1 MFLYLLKINI
11 ALFFLLFICYYLNI
25 LFLRFTELIF
35 YRKERYIMS
44 KKVII
49 VGGVA
54 GGASAAARLRRLDE
68 SLDIILFER
77 SPYISFA
84 NCGLPYYIG
93 DTIKDRQ
100 ALLIQTPEAMRKR
113 FDMDIRTE
121 QEVIAIDREKQTIQV
136 LDHTRSVK
144 YEESY
149 DALILSPG
157 SSPIRPS
164 IPGIDAPTVFSLWNL
179 QDTDRIKSYVTD
191 HKPKKAVVIGG
202 GFIGIEMVENLHD
215 LGLDVSLVEM
225 ADQVLPPLD
234 YEMASLIHAH
244 LSTQGV
250 HLYLK
255 NGVSSFDYSKGR
267 TTVTLRD
274 DTVLDTDMVILSIGI
289 SPNSELAKGAHLET
303 NPRGGIV
310 VDEHLRTSDEHIYAI
325 GDVIEVE
332 HYITHERTMI
342 PLAGP
347 ANKQGRIVA
356 DNICGRS
363 TIYEG
368 SQGTSVAKVFDY
380 TVASTGLTEKALQ
393 QMGKTYGTD
402 YYVSIIEPKSHAGYY
417 PGAFPMTLKLIFDI
431 KGHILGAQNVGIEG
445 VEKRIDVIASVM
457 RFDAS
462 IYDLQRL
469 ELSYA
474 PPYSS
479 AKDPVN
485 MIGYASE
492 NIINGDQPPLLWHEI
507 AHLPDTYQLLDI
519 REPIESQLG
528 QIEGS
533 IAIPLDDL
541 RSRLNELSKD
551 ITYVTYCAVGLRGY
565 IATRI
570 LLQAGYK
577 AVNLIG
583 GYHVYKHAIT
593 DYTNPSCLM
602 EDTKHE
608 HLDDGSYANEMP
620 TVRDNDLADA
630 IVLDACGLQC
640 PGPIMKV
647 NQQMVGLNEGDL
659 LKVMATDPGFI
670 PDVKAWCQKTSNTF
684 IREAKED
691 KAYVA
696 YLQKGVS
703 KAISLSSAPT
713 NTLNGTTMVI
723 FSGDLD
729 KALASMI
736 IANGAAAMGKEVT
749 LFFTFWGLNIL
760 RKNQKV
766 PVKKSF
772 IEKMFGFMMPRGSQK
787 LKLSKMNM
795 GGMGTT
801 MMHHVMQQKNVN
813 SLDELITSALDQGV
827 RFVACTMSMDIMG
840 IKKEEL
846 IDGIDYAGV
855 AAYLGATDESNHN
868 LFI

>member
-1 MFLYLLKINI
+1 
-11 ALFFLLFICYYLNI
+11 
-25 LFLRFTELIF
+25 
-35 YRKERYIMS
+35 MS

-68 SLDIILFER
+68 TLDILLFER

-93 DTIKDRQ
+93 DTIKDRN
-100 ALLIQTPEAMRKR
+100 ALLIQTPEAMSKR

-121 QEVIAIDREKQTIQV
+121 QEVIAIHPDQQTVQV
-136 LDHTRSVK
+136 FDHTRSVK

-149 DALILSPG
+149 DTLILSPG
-157 SSPIRPS
+157 SSPIKPS
-164 IPGIDAPTVFSLWNL
+164 IPGIDAPTIFSLWNL
-179 QDTDRIKSYVTD
+179 QDTDRIKSYVTE
-191 HKPKKAVVIGG
+191 HELKKAVVIGG
-202 GFIGIEMVENLHD
+202 GFIGIEMAENLHD

-225 ADQVLPPLD
+225 ADQVLPPID
-234 YEMASLIHAH
+234 FEMASIIHSH
-244 LSTQGV
+244 LSTKGV

-255 NGVSSFDYSKGR
+255 NGVKSFDYSKGHTSVHLSDE
-267 TTVTLRD
+267 TT
-274 DTVLDTDMVILSIGI
+274 LDADIVILSIGI
-289 SPNSELAKGAHLET
+289 SPNGELAKAANLKT
-303 NPRGGIV
+303 NRRGGII
-310 VDEHLRTSDEHIYAI
+310 VDKHLQTSDPHIYAI
-325 GDVIEVE
+325 GDAIEVE
-332 HYITHERTMI
+332 HYITKEKTMI

-356 DNICGRS
+356 DNICGRN
-363 TIYEG
+363 TVYEG

-380 TVASTGLTEKALQ
+380 TVASTGMTEKALQ
-393 QMGKTYGTD
+393 TMGKQYGSD
-402 YYVSIIEPKSHAGYY
+402 YFVSIIEPKSHAGYY
-417 PGAFPMTLKLIFDI
+417 PGAFPMTLKILFDNE
-431 KGHILGAQNVGIEG
+431 GRILGAQNVGIEG

-457 RFDAS
+457 RFDAT

-492 NIINGDQPPLLWHEI
+492 NILKGDQPPFLWHEVSN
-507 AHLPDTYQLLDI
+507 LPDNYQLLDV
-519 REPIESQLG
+519 REPIESEIG

-533 IAIPLDDL
+533 LSIPIDDL
-541 RSRLNELSKD
+541 RSRLHELSKD
-551 ITYVTYCAVGLRGY
+551 VTYVTYCAVGLRGY

-570 LLQAGYK
+570 LLQSGYK

-583 GYHVYKHAIT
+583 GYHVYHHAIT
-593 DYTNPSCLM
+593 DYTNPSCLVV
-602 EDTKHE
+602 DTKHE
-608 HLDDGSYANEMP
+608 HLEDGSFANKTP
-620 TVRDNDLADA
+620 ILRDSDLTDA
-630 IVLDACGLQC
+630 ITLDACGLQC

-647 NQQMVGLNEGDL
+647 NQQIKTLNDGDI

-670 PDVKAWCQKTSNTF
+670 PDVKAWCQKTGHTF
-684 IREAKED
+684 IRDTKEG
-691 KAYVA
+691 KTYVA
-696 YLQKGVS
+696 FLQKGAPKVM
-703 KAISLSSAPT
+703 ASL
-713 NTLNGTTMVI
+713 NTSNKSMNGSTMVV

-749 LFFTFWGLNIL
+749 LFFTFWGLNVL
-760 RKNQKV
+760 RKNQSI
-766 PVKKSF
+766 PVKKTF
-772 IEKMFGFMMPRGSQK
+772 IEKMFGIMMPRGSEK

-801 MMHHVMQQKNVN
+801 MMHRVMKQKNVN
-813 SLDELITSALDQGV
+813 SLEELIASAQEQGV